1 MSNKAHTYLS
11 QYSDFEDC
19 GLYIG
24 GTGKLFCSPTKKL
37 RNVYWLLYT
46 NENLCAAQYKAQ
58 KGKGDHSDIKRFN
71 EHILEN
77 MNALWYMLRYETYEP
92 GEYRIKTIH
101 DPKERDIMIAPFFP
115 DRIIHHCIINVL
127 GQHWTHIFIRNTYS
141 CIKGRGTHKC
151 MLDVRHALMRDKK
164 GTRMCL
170 KTDIKKCYDNIDHAA
185 LKLII
190 RITIA
195 DEQLLRLLDK
205 IIDSNGKEKG
215 LPIGNYTSQYL
226 ANLYFAY
233 FDHWV
238 VEELATLVRRLFG
251 CKLYYFR
258 YMDDMVF
265 LAESSDALHFVLD
278 MAGLYLA
285 AELKVEFKKNWQIF
299 PVDDRSIDYVGF
311 KQNHHG
317 VLMRKSI
324 LLRFYKKSIKVAR
337 NNPIRNETDIKH
349 LFPSEYGWA
358 LRCSEQHKQ
367 NIFNT
372 VIQNG
377 QKHFINRAALA
388 DAPASN

>member
-1 MSNKAHTYLS
+1 MSEAQTKYLY

-24 GTGKLFCSPTKKL
+24 DTGKLFCSPAKKL
-37 RNVYWLLYT
+37 RNVYWQLYT
-46 NENLCAAQYKAQ
+46 NENLCRALYKAQ
-58 KGKGDHSDIKRFN
+58 KGKSDHSDIRRFN
-71 EHILEN
+71 RNVSDN
-77 MNALWYMLRYETYEP
+77 MDALWEMLRYETYQP
-92 GEYRIKTIH
+92 AGYRVKTIFE
-101 DPKERDIMIAPFFP
+101 PKERVIMIAPFFP
-115 DRIIHHCIINVL
+115 DRIIHHCVINVL
-127 GQHWTHIFIRNTYS
+127 GQHWTSIFIKNTYS

-151 MLDVRHALMRDKK
+151 MLDVRNAMKRDKK
-164 GTRMCL
+164 GTRMCH

-190 RITIA
+190 RLTIA

-205 IIDSNGKEKG
+205 IIDSNGKDKG

-226 ANLYFAY
+226 ANLYFSY

-238 VEELATLVRRLFG
+238 VEELAALVKRLFG

-265 LAESSDALHFVLD
+265 LAESSEALHFVLD

-285 AELKVEFKKNWQIF
+285 AELKVEFKHNWQIF
-299 PVDDRSIDYVGF
+299 PVDDRSIDFVGF
-311 KQNHHG
+311 KQNHFG

-324 LLRFYKKSIKVAR
+324 LLRFYRKSIKVAKR
-337 NNPIRNETDIKH
+337 KPIRDLTDIMH
-349 LFPSEYGWA
+349 LFPSEYGWTK
-358 LRCSEQHKQ
+358 RCSDWHKE

-372 VIQNG
+372 IIRNG
-377 QKHFINRAALA
+377 QKHFINRAALT
-388 DAPASN
+388 DTPQCD

>member
-1 MSNKAHTYLS
+1 MGLNTKTYLAD
-11 QYSDFEDC
+11 YSDFEDC

-24 GTGKLFCSPTKKL
+24 DTGKMFHSPGKKL
-37 RNVYWLLYT
+37 KNIYWLLYT
-46 NENLCAAQYKAQ
+46 NENLTLSQYTAQ
-58 KGKGDHSDIKRFN
+58 KGKSDHSDIKRFN
-71 EHILEN
+71 ENILEN
-77 MNALWYMLRYETYEP
+77 LDALWEMLRYETYEP
-92 GEYRIKTIH
+92 GEYRIKKIY

-115 DRIIHHCIINVL
+115 DRIIHHCLVNVL
-127 GQHWTHIFIRNTYS
+127 GPHWNHIFIANTYS

-151 MLDVRHALMRDKK
+151 RRDVGEALKRDKH
-164 GTRMCL
+164 GTRYCL
-170 KTDIKKCYDNIDHAA
+170 KIDIRKFYDNIDHAA

-238 VEELATLVRRLFG
+238 VEELAALVRLKFG

-265 LAESSDALHFVLD
+265 LAESSVALHFVLD

-285 AELKVEFKKNWQIF
+285 AELKVEFKHTWQIF

-311 KQNHHG
+311 KQNHYG

-337 NNPIRNETDIKH
+337 NNPIRDQQDIKH

-358 LRCSEQHKQ
+358 LRCSEQHKE

-377 QKHFINRAALA
+377 KKYFINRAAIGNTA
-388 DAPASN
+388 AGN

>member
-1 MSNKAHTYLS
+1 MSKKTHTYQP

-24 GTGKLFCSPTKKL
+24 DTGKLFCSPTKKL
-37 RNVYWLLYT
+37 YNVYWLLYT
-46 NENLCAAQYKAQ
+46 CENLCRAQYMAQ

-77 MNALWYMLRYETYEP
+77 MDALWAMLRYETYQP
-92 GEYRIKTIH
+92 GEYRVKKIY

-127 GQHWTHIFIRNTYS
+127 GQHWTHIFIEHTYS

-151 MLDVRHALMRDKK
+151 MLDVRHALKRDKR

-238 VEELATLVRRLFG
+238 VEELAALVRLKFG

-265 LAESSDALHFVLD
+265 LAESSVALHFVLD

-285 AELKVEFKKNWQIF
+285 AELKVEFKHTWQIF
-299 PVDDRSIDYVGF
+299 PVDDRGIDFVGY
-311 KQNHHG
+311 KQDHFG
-317 VLMRKSI
+317 VLLRKSI
-324 LLRFYKKSIKVAR
+324 LNKFYKKADRIACDT
-337 NNPIRNETDIKH
+337 PIRDATDIKH
-349 LFPSEYGWA
+349 LFPSEYGWVIG
-358 LRCSEQHKQ
+358 CSEQHKENVF
-367 NIFNT
+367 NI
-372 VIQNG
+372 IISKNG
-377 QKHFINRAALA
+377 NNKNLINRAVG
-388 DAPASN
+388 

>member
-1 MSNKAHTYLS
+1 M
-11 QYSDFEDC
+11 
-19 GLYIG
+19 
-24 GTGKLFCSPTKKL
+24 
-37 RNVYWLLYT
+37 
-46 NENLCAAQYKAQ
+46 AQ

-71 EHILEN
+71 ENILEN
-77 MNALWYMLRYETYEP
+77 MDALWAMLRYETYQP
-92 GEYRIKTIH
+92 GEYRVKKIY

-127 GQHWTHIFIRNTYS
+127 GQHWTHIFIEHTYS

-151 MLDVRHALMRDKK
+151 MLDVRHALKRDKR

-238 VEELATLVRRLFG
+238 VEELAALVKLKFG

-265 LAESSDALHFVLD
+265 LAESSAALHFVLD

-285 AELKVEFKKNWQIF
+285 AELKVEFKHTWQIF

-311 KQNHHG
+311 KQNHYG

-337 NNPIRNETDIKH
+337 NNPIRDQQDIKH

-358 LRCSEQHKQ
+358 LRCSEQHKE

-377 QKHFINRAALA
+377 KKYFINRAAIGNTA
-388 DAPASN
+388 AGN

>member
-1 MSNKAHTYLS
+1 MSKKTHTYQP

-24 GTGKLFCSPTKKL
+24 DTGKLFCSPTKKL
-37 RNVYWLLYT
+37 YNVYWLLYT
-46 NENLCAAQYKAQ
+46 CENLCRAQYMAQ

-77 MNALWYMLRYETYEP
+77 MDALWAMLRYETYQP
-92 GEYRIKTIH
+92 GEYRVKKIY

-127 GQHWTHIFIRNTYS
+127 GQHWTHIFIEHTYS

-151 MLDVRHALMRDKK
+151 MLDVRHALKRDKR

-238 VEELATLVRRLFG
+238 VEELAALVRLKFG

-265 LAESSDALHFVLD
+265 LAESSVALHFVLD

-285 AELKVEFKKNWQIF
+285 AELKVEFKHTWQIF

-311 KQNHHG
+311 KQNHYG

-337 NNPIRNETDIKH
+337 NNPIRDQQDIKH

-358 LRCSEQHKQ
+358 LRCS
-367 NIFNT
+367 
-372 VIQNG
+372 
-377 QKHFINRAALA
+377 
-388 DAPASN
+388 

>member
-1 MSNKAHTYLS
+1 MSKKTHTYQP

-24 GTGKLFCSPTKKL
+24 DTGKLFCSPTKKL
-37 RNVYWLLYT
+37 YNVYWLLYT
-46 NENLCAAQYKAQ
+46 CENLCRAQYMAQ

-77 MNALWYMLRYETYEP
+77 MDALWAMLRYETYQP
-92 GEYRIKTIH
+92 GEYRVKKIY

-127 GQHWTHIFIRNTYS
+127 GQHWTHIFIEHTYS

-151 MLDVRHALMRDKK
+151 MLDVRHALKRDKR

-215 LPIGNYTSQYL
+215 LPIGNYTSQYF
-226 ANLYFAY
+226 ANLYLAY
-233 FDHWV
+233 FDHWMKEAMGV
-238 VEELATLVRRLFG
+238 
-251 CKLYYFR
+251 KYYFR
-258 YMDDMVF
+258 YMDDIV
-265 LAESSDALHFVLD
+265 VLD
-278 MAGLYLA
+278 GDKDRLHYLLDMMGLYLA
-285 AELKVEFKKNWQIF
+285 TELKVEIKPNWQIF
-299 PVDDRSIDYVGF
+299 PVDDRGIDFVGY
-311 KQNHHG
+311 KQDHFG
-317 VLMRKSI
+317 VLLRKSI
-324 LLRFYKKSIKVAR
+324 LNKFYKKADRIACDT
-337 NNPIRNETDIKH
+337 PIRDATDIKH
-349 LFPSEYGWA
+349 LFPSEYGWVIG
-358 LRCSEQHKQ
+358 CSEQHKENVF
-367 NIFNT
+367 NI
-372 VIQNG
+372 IISKNG
-377 QKHFINRAALA
+377 NNKNLINRAVG
-388 DAPASN
+388 